1 MSVRE
6 EMYKERIREME
17 ECISNLERVL
27 KLVRVINA
35 TLESTELLDII
46 VQVVTELLQTESA
59 SIMLIDKE
67 TGELH
72 FKAVAGENRAS
83 VRPIAVPMEGSI
95 AGQIATRNQPLLIRD
110 VKSDPRWY
118 RQADEK
124 SGFVTRSIIGVP
136 MQVQG
141 KVIGV
146 VEAVNKRGDA
156 EMTWEDVRLLAV
168 LADQA
173 AIAIQNAE
181 LLAELKSAYE
191 ELNRLDQMK
200 SDFIA
205 VAAHELRTPLSLIL
219 GYAMF
224 LRAEASGETQEQ
236 LNIVLQSAMRL
247 RSLIE
252 DMVNLR
258 EVESGEVALELET
271 FSVQEMI
278 FGTVEDL
285 SPIAEAKQQR
295 ICLSMPCEPIV
306 VKADRN
312 KMTLVVSNLLSN
324 AIKFTR
330 EGSKVGVQA
339 GSKGGYAWFTVWD
352 TGIGIPKKELRHIFD
367 RFYQIE
373 PSLSRHYE
381 GMGLGLSI
389 AKAMVDLHH
398 GRIKVQS
405 KEGRGSAFTVSVP
418 LRYPVSLPKKS
429 KAGKSR

>member
-83 VRPIAVPMEGSI
+83 VRPIVVPMEGSI
-95 AGQIATRNQPLLIRD
+95 AGQIVNQNQPLLIRD

-136 MQVQG
+136 VQVQG

-156 EMTWEDVRLLAV
+156 EMTWEDVRLLTV

-181 LLAELKSAYE
+181 LLAELKFAYE
-191 ELNRLDQMK
+191 ELNRLDRMK

-278 FGTVEDL
+278 SGTVEDL
-285 SPIAEAKQQR
+285 SPIAEAKRQR
-295 ICLSMPCEPIV
+295 ICLSMPPEPIV
-306 VKADRN
+306 VEADRS
-312 KMTLVVSNLLSN
+312 KMALVVSNLLSN
-324 AIKFTR
+324 AIKFTQ
-330 EGSKVGVQA
+330 EGNSVGVQA
-339 GSKGGYAWFTVWD
+339 GSKGRTAWFTVWD
-352 TGIGIPKKELRHIFD
+352 TGIGIPKKELGHIFD

-398 GRIKVQS
+398 GRIKVRS

-418 LRYPVSLPKKS
+418 LRYPVPLPKKG